1 MKRRPRLAL
10 LERAGLATLLVVGAP
25 MLAHAACNL
34 SIGAMGPFTGA
45 PDWAI
50 AMTDGARFVAA
61 VENKAGGLKVGN
73 EKCHVS
79 VVTYDAKYTAEGGAA
94 GANYF
99 ASKGIKLIVGPI
111 GSPETT
117 GVKPVAERNGQIT
130 INFSYAKN
138 AIQPQYP
145 LAFHG
150 DTGPLT
156 WAYPVAKAAQKEFHF
171 ESVALIAPNDQGGT
185 DIASVDAVAYRKL
198 GIKAIENYYQRG
210 IANFAPIVQRIL
222 NEHAEAVDTAST
234 PPTYAATIAKQL
246 RQAGFEGPI
255 GRLGGPGT
263 AQILHTVGG
272 VKKLKNFY
280 WFSAVPP
287 VPSVRAVWP
296 EYKKVMGK
304 AGPNNSI
311 MVQGIAATRVLFAAV
326 TKAGTA
332 SDTAKVAAAMRTLP
346 LNDPNLGKGVWTGKK
361 QYGINQEMAFSAGVG
376 FIRNGKNLGVRPIAI
391 GASSN

>member
-1 MKRRPRLAL
+1 MKGKARLAL
-10 LERAGLATLLVVGAP
+10 LTTAGLATLLVMQIPTQAV
-25 MLAHAACNL
+25 AACAL

-45 PDWAI
+45 PDWAT
-50 AMTDGARFVAA
+50 AMADGVRFVAA
-61 VENKAGGLKVGN
+61 VENKAGGLKVGD
-73 EKCHVS
+73 EKCHLS

-99 ASKGIKLIVGPI
+99 ASKGIKFIVGPV

-156 WAYPVAKAAQKEFHF
+156 WAYPVASAAHKEYQFK
-171 ESVALIAPNDQGGT
+171 SVALIAPNDQGGT

-198 GIKAIENYYQRG
+198 GIKATENYYQRG
-210 IANFAPIVQRIL
+210 ISNFAPIVQRIL
-222 NEHAEAVDTAST
+222 NERAEAVDTAST

-246 RQAGFEGPI
+246 RQAGFAGPI

-272 VKKLKNFY
+272 VEKLKDFY

-287 VPSVRAVWP
+287 EPRVRAVWP
-296 EYKKVMGK
+296 EYQKVMGK

-311 MVQGIAATRVLFAAV
+311 MVQSIAATRVLFAAIS
-326 TKAGTA
+326 KAGTTGDA
-332 SDTAKVAAAMRTLP
+332 AKVAAAMRKLP
-346 LNDPNLGKGVWTGKK
+346 LDDPNLGKGVWTGQK
-361 QYGINQEMAFSAGVG
+361 QYGINQEMAFAAGVG
-376 FIRNGKNLGVRPIAI
+376 FIRDGKNLGVRPIAI
-391 GASSN
+391 GVRSN